1 MKIKTL
7 LHCSIVSLLRK
18 SFNNGTIR
26 SRKRAA
32 IKQWTSGFTLIE
44 LLVVIG
50 ILGILASALVATID
64 PFEQLSKATDSST
77 QNTTVEFVNA
87 AVRYYTTHTKLPWGT
102 SDGLTSCAG
111 SVSLTSANLNAG
123 ASPTNMTQ
131 CLKDLIAEGELKAS
145 FTTATNITKN
155 IVVSGIGDPVTSGAG
170 SIGATACY
178 VPQSKSGQKNQN
190 TRYNE
195 VGAVTTGC
203 KSMTSSGGIN
213 CYWCSL

>member
-1 MKIKTL
+1 MKVIKGL
-7 LHCSIVSLLRK
+7 SK
-18 SFNNGTIR
+18 YIR
-26 SRKRAA
+26 ITSQRAKLSA
-32 IKQWTSGFTLIE
+32 GFTLIE

-77 QNTTVEFVNA
+77 QNTAVEFVNA
-87 AVRYYTTHTKLPWGT
+87 ATRYYTTHTKLPWGT

-111 SVSLTSANLNAG
+111 AASLSAIALNSTAG
-123 ASPTNMTQ
+123 TQ
-131 CLKDLIAEGELKAS
+131 CLQDLISEGELKAS

-155 IVVSGIGDPVTSGAG
+155 IFISGYGDPQTSGSG

-178 VPQSKSGQKNQN
+178 VPQSKSGQKNPN
-190 TRYNE
+190 TRYNQI
-195 VGAVTTGC
+195 GAVTSGC
-203 KSMTSSGGIN
+203 KSQTSGGGGTN

>member
-1 MKIKTL
+1 MKIIHSLILTINKNKLYKKLIVKCQL
-7 LHCSIVSLLRK
+7 LKVSK
-18 SFNNGTIR
+18 
-26 SRKRAA
+26 
-32 IKQWTSGFTLIE
+32 GFTLIE

-77 QNTTVEFVNA
+77 QNTAVEFVNA
-87 AVRYYTTHTKLPWGT
+87 STRFYTTHQKLPWGT
-102 SDGLTSCAG
+102 SDNLTSCAG
-111 SVSLTSANLNAG
+111 TNSISALALNSAAG
-123 ASPTNMTQ
+123 TQ
-131 CLKDLIAEGELKAS
+131 CLRDLITDGELKAS

-155 IVVSGIGDPVTSGAG
+155 IVISGIGDPVTSGSG

-178 VPQSKSGQKNQN
+178 VPQSKSGQKNAN

-195 VGAVTTGC
+195 AGVVTTSC
-203 KSMTSSGGIN
+203 KSMSGGTNN